1 MKVKY
6 VEKRPRVN
14 GSIWAVNPP
23 TNVREA
29 LEIGYEQYED
39 RIDAVKRS
47 EEIVQAY
54 EAYKRGIKKDVYIKE
69 NSVQGLVTAY
79 KRTNSWTKLSDN
91 TKRSYNQLLRD
102 VQHLRL
108 GNSPTT
114 FGDMFSRNVKV
125 EHAELLYT
133 SLSESIST
141 HRANHVCKVL
151 RRIWFVGMRLGK
163 VRFNP
168 FQKMGLKKLESRT
181 VLWSP
186 EQVQTFIH
194 TADDNN
200 LWSIGTLALL
210 CYDLCQRP
218 GDMRQLKWSD
228 YSDGVF
234 SFKQEKTGTL
244 VRIPA
249 SPRLQDRLKTISM
262 RQHFKDKWDREIET
276 NDDHIVL
283 YEHTGKPY
291 DRRMYSKVAA
301 RVRNL
306 AKLPSSLQIRD
317 LRRTGATEMAEAGCT
332 EDELRS
338 VTGHQSRDVLS
349 IFVRPTDKLAAA
361 GINKRFS

>member
-6 VEKRPRVN
+6 VERRERAHGFV
-14 GSIWAVNPP
+14 WAVNPP

-47 EEIVQAY
+47 EEITQAY
-54 EAYKRGIKKDVYIKE
+54 DAYKRGIKQEVYIKE
-69 NSVQGLVTAY
+69 NSVQGLVAAY
-79 KRTNSWTKLSDN
+79 KRTNSWSKLSEN

-102 VQHLRL
+102 AMTLRL
-108 GNSPTT
+108 GNSPII

-125 EHAELLYT
+125 EHAEMLYA
-133 SLSESIST
+133 SLCESIST

-151 RRIWFVGMRLGK
+151 RRIWFVGLRLGN
-163 VRFNP
+163 VRVNP
-168 FQKMGLKKLESRT
+168 FQKMGLKTLESRT

-186 EQVQTFIH
+186 QDVQKFIE
-194 TADDNN
+194 TADANN

-228 YSDGVF
+228 YDNGI
-234 SFKQEKTGTL
+234 FKFNQEKTGTL
-244 VRIPA
+244 VKIPA
-249 SPRLQDRLKTISM
+249 SPRLRERLSRVVT
-262 RQHFKDKWDREIET
+262 QQQFVDKWDREIET

-306 AKLPSSLQIRD
+306 AKLSSDLQIRD

-349 IFVRPTDKLAAA
+349 IYVRPTDKLAAA
-361 GINKRFS
+361 GINKRFA